1 MAISIKQIQAFNLVV
16 MRIAGFLEYL
26 QQFVKLVRAYA
37 YTEGSAQSKLPAK
50 VLPFFTALASAVAG
64 VDSAYKQSR
73 ASDYTKRIADEDT
86 RRDNLYTALKNQ
98 VQMYLK
104 FDFDQEMQEA
114 AQLLWNIMKKYNIDV
129 TENYSEESGKLQQM
143 LQELDTNYQAE
154 LRLKKLGLES
164 LVSQLKTANE
174 AVRTL
179 MSQRNDER
187 TYQQKAALATA
198 RKQADEDYH
207 DFVAMLNAAAL
218 MDENEYTYEE
228 LFNQINELI
237 NYNRLYVVPKKGSKS
252 EDEDG
257 GDSEDGS
264 SSDDGGQQD
273 GGSSEGG
280 EVTPVQP
287 ENPGGTST
295 GGGSGTGGGSNDGG
309 YNFG

>member
-1 MAISIKQIQAFNLVV
+1 MALNIKQIDFFRHTV

-37 YTEGSAQSKLPAK
+37 YTEGKAESHLPAR
-50 VLPFFTALASAVAG
+50 VQPYFSALASAVAG

-73 ASDYTKRIADEDT
+73 ASDLTKRIADEDT

-104 FDFDQEMQEA
+104 FDFDKEMQEA
-114 AQLLWNIMKKYNIDV
+114 AQLLWNIIKKYGIDV

-154 LRLKKLGLES
+154 LRPKKLGLES

-198 RKQADEDYH
+198 RKEADEAYK

-218 MDENEYTYEE
+218 MDESEQTYEE
-228 LFNQINELI
+228 LISRINKLI
-237 NYNRLYVVPKKGSKS
+237 DYNHKYVVPKKGSKA

-257 GDSEDGS
+257 GDSEDGG
-264 SSDDGGQQD
+264 SSDDQSEQQG
-273 GGSSEGG
+273 GGSSAI
-280 EVTPVQP
+280 TPVKP
-287 ENPGGTST
+287 EPTTSGDSSTFGG
-295 GGGSGTGGGSNDGG
+295 DE
-309 YNFG
+309 

>member
-1 MAISIKQIQAFNLVV
+1 
-16 MRIAGFLEYL
+16 
-26 QQFVKLVRAYA
+26 
-37 YTEGSAQSKLPAK
+37 
-50 VLPFFTALASAVAG
+50 
-64 VDSAYKQSR
+64 
-73 ASDYTKRIADEDT
+73 
-86 RRDNLYTALKNQ
+86 
-98 VQMYLK
+98 MYLK

-179 MSQRNDER
+179 MAQRNDER

-198 RKQADEDYH
+198 RKQADEAYH

-218 MDENEYTYEE
+218 MDESEYTYED

-273 GGSSEGG
+273 GGSSDGG
-280 EVTPVQP
+280 EVTPVTP
-287 ENPGGTST
+287 ENGGTST
-295 GGGSGTGGGSNDGG
+295 GGGSGSGGGSNDGS

>member
-1 MAISIKQIQAFNLVV
+1 MALTIKQIQAFYLSVL
-16 MRIAGFLEYL
+16 RIAGFLEYL
-26 QQFVKLVRAYA
+26 QQFVKLVRAFA
-37 YTEGSAQSKLPAK
+37 YTEGKAESKLPAR
-50 VLPFFTALASAVAG
+50 VQPYFSALASAVAG

-73 ASDYTKRIADEDT
+73 ASDLTKRIADEDT

-104 FDFDQEMQEA
+104 FDFDKEMQEA
-114 AQLLWNIMKKYNIDV
+114 ARLLWNIIKKYGIDV
-129 TENYSEESGKLQQM
+129 SENYSEESGKLQQM
-143 LQELDTNYQAE
+143 LQELETNYQAE

-198 RKQADEDYH
+198 RKEADEAYK

-218 MDENEYTYEE
+218 MDESEYTYEE

-237 NYNRLYVVPKKGSKS
+237 NYNRLYVVPKKGSGS
-252 EDEDG
+252 SSGDEDG
-257 GDSEDGS
+257 DDGSDDEGGPDGASVEPNS
-264 SSDDGGQQD
+264 SSD
-273 GGSSEGG
+273 E
-280 EVTPVQP
+280 TP
-287 ENPGGTST
+287 
-295 GGGSGTGGGSNDGG
+295 GSGSTSFGGDE
-309 YNFG
+309 

>member
-1 MAISIKQIQAFNLVV
+1 
-16 MRIAGFLEYL
+16 
-26 QQFVKLVRAYA
+26 
-37 YTEGSAQSKLPAK
+37 
-50 VLPFFTALASAVAG
+50 
-64 VDSAYKQSR
+64 
-73 ASDYTKRIADEDT
+73 
-86 RRDNLYTALKNQ
+86 
-98 VQMYLK
+98 MYLK

-198 RKQADEDYH
+198 RKEADEAYK

-218 MDENEYTYEE
+218 MDESEYTYED

-273 GGSSEGG
+273 GGSSDGG
-280 EVTPVQP
+280 EVTPVTP
-287 ENPGGTST
+287 ENGGTST
-295 GGGSGTGGGSNDGG
+295 GGGSGSGGGSNDGS

>member
-1 MAISIKQIQAFNLVV
+1 MAISIKQIQGFNLVV

-26 QQFVKLVRAYA
+26 QQFVKLVRAFA

-50 VLPFFTALASAVAG
+50 VQPFFTALNGAVGA

-114 AQLLWNIMKKYNIDV
+114 AQLLWNIIKKYGIDIS
-129 TENYSEESGKLQQM
+129 ENYSEESGKLQQM

-154 LRLKKLGLES
+154 LRITKLGLGN
-164 LVSQLKTANE
+164 LVTQLKTANE

-179 MSQRNDER
+179 MAQRNDER

-198 RKQADEDYH
+198 RKQADEAYH
-207 DFVAMLNAAAL
+207 DFVTMLNAAAL
-218 MDENEYTYEE
+218 MDEDEYTYEE
-228 LFNQINELI
+228 LINRINELI
-237 NYNRLYVVPKKGSKS
+237 DYNRKYVVPKKGSKS

-257 GDSEDGS
+257 GDSEDGG
-264 SSDDGGQQD
+264 SSDGQSGQQD
-273 GGSSEGG
+273 GGSSESGG
-280 EVTPVQP
+280 VTPVAP
-287 ENPGGTST
+287 EPTPS
-295 GGGSGTGGGSNDGG
+295 GGGDE
-309 YNFG
+309 

>member
-1 MAISIKQIQAFNLVV
+1 
-16 MRIAGFLEYL
+16 
-26 QQFVKLVRAYA
+26 
-37 YTEGSAQSKLPAK
+37 
-50 VLPFFTALASAVAG
+50 
-64 VDSAYKQSR
+64 
-73 ASDYTKRIADEDT
+73 
-86 RRDNLYTALKNQ
+86 
-98 VQMYLK
+98 MYLK

-114 AQLLWNIMKKYNIDV
+114 AQLLWNIMKKYSIDV

-198 RKQADEDYH
+198 RKQADEAYH
-207 DFVAMLNAAAL
+207 DFVSMLNAAAL
-218 MDENEYTYEE
+218 MDESEYTYED

-273 GGSSEGG
+273 GGSSDGG
-280 EVTPVQP
+280 EVTPVTP
-287 ENPGGTST
+287 ENGGTST
-295 GGGSGTGGGSNDGG
+295 GGGSGSGGGSNDGS

>member
-26 QQFVKLVRAYA
+26 QQFVKLVRAFA
-37 YTEGSAQSKLPAK
+37 YTEGKAESHLPAR
-50 VLPFFTALASAVAG
+50 VQPYFTALASAVG
-64 VDSAYKQSR
+64 SVDSAYKQSR
-73 ASDYTKRIADEDT
+73 ASDLTKQIADEDT

-104 FDFDQEMQEA
+104 FDFDKDMQEA
-114 AQLLWNIMKKYNIDV
+114 AQLLWNIIKKYGIDV

-143 LQELDTNYQAE
+143 LQELETNYQAE

-198 RKQADEDYH
+198 RKEADEAYK
-207 DFVAMLNAAAL
+207 DFVSMLNAAAL
-218 MDENEYTYEE
+218 MDESEQTYEE
-228 LFNQINELI
+228 LISRINELI
-237 NYNRLYVVPKKGSKS
+237 DYNRKYVVPKKGSKA

-257 GDSEDGS
+257 GDSEDGGL
-264 SSDDGGQQD
+264 SDGQSGQQG
-273 GGSSEGG
+273 GGSSA
-280 EVTPVQP
+280 VTPVKP
-287 ENPGGTST
+287 EPTPSGD
-295 GGGSGTGGGSNDGG
+295 SGTFGGDE
-309 YNFG
+309 

>member
-16 MRIAGFLEYL
+16 MRIAGVLEYL

-50 VLPFFTALASAVAG
+50 VQPFFTALASAVAG

-73 ASDYTKRIADEDT
+73 ASDYTKRIADENT

-114 AQLLWNIMKKYNIDV
+114 AQLLWNIMKKYGIDV
-129 TENYSEESGKLQQM
+129 AENDSEESGKLQQM

-198 RKQADEDYH
+198 RKQADEAYH

-218 MDENEYTYEE
+218 MDESEYTYED

-252 EDEDG
+252 EEDG

-264 SSDDGGQQD
+264 SSDDGSQQD

-280 EVTPVQP
+280 EVTPAQP
-287 ENPGGTST
+287 EPSGDDNS
-295 GGGSGTGGGSNDGG
+295 GSGIPGNGEGGEG
-309 YNFG
+309 

>member
-50 VLPFFTALASAVAG
+50 VQPFFTALASAVAG

-129 TENYSEESGKLQQM
+129 AENYSEESGKLQQM

-179 MSQRNDER
+179 MAQRNDER

-198 RKQADEDYH
+198 RKQADEAYH
-207 DFVAMLNAAAL
+207 DFVSMLNAAAL
-218 MDENEYTYEE
+218 MDESEYTYED

-257 GDSEDGS
+257 GDSEDGG
-264 SSDDGGQQD
+264 SSDD
-273 GGSSEGG
+273 GSSEGG
-280 EVTPVQP
+280 SD
-287 ENPGGTST
+287 NGTGS
-295 GGGSGTGGGSNDGG
+295 GSGSSSDSGTGSGGSNDDP
-309 YNFG
+309 YNYG

>member
-1 MAISIKQIQAFNLVV
+1 MINIKQIQSFKLVV

-26 QQFVKLVRAYA
+26 QQFVKLIRAYA
-37 YTEGSAQSKLPAK
+37 YTECSAQSKLPAK
-50 VLPFFTALASAVAG
+50 VQPFFTALASAVAG

-129 TENYSEESGKLQQM
+129 AENYSEESGKLQQM

-179 MSQRNDER
+179 MAQRNDER

-198 RKQADEDYH
+198 RKQADEAYH
-207 DFVAMLNAAAL
+207 DFVSMLNAAAL
-218 MDENEYTYEE
+218 MDESEYTYED

-257 GDSEDGS
+257 GDSEDGG

-273 GGSSEGG
+273 DGSSDGG
-280 EVTPVQP
+280 EVTPAQP
-287 ENPGGTST
+287 ENGGTN
-295 GGGSGTGGGSNDGG
+295 TGGGSNNDEPAGDDH
-309 YNFG
+309 

>member
-1 MAISIKQIQAFNLVV
+1 MINIKQIQSFKLTV

-37 YTEGSAQSKLPAK
+37 YTEGKAESKLPTK
-50 VLPFFTALASAVAG
+50 VQQYFTVLASAVG
-64 VDSAYKQSR
+64 SVDSAYKQSR
-73 ASDYTKRIADEDT
+73 ASDLTKRIADEDT

-98 VQMYLK
+98 LQMYLK
-104 FDFDQEMQEA
+104 FDFDKEMQEA
-114 AQLLWNIMKKYNIDV
+114 AQLLWDIIKKYGIDV

-143 LQELDTNYQAE
+143 LQELETNYQAE

-198 RKQADEDYH
+198 RKEADEAYK

-218 MDENEYTYEE
+218 MDESEQTYEE
-228 LFNQINELI
+228 LFSRINELI
-237 NYNRLYVVPKKGSKS
+237 DYNRKYVVPKKGSKS
-252 EDEDG
+252 EDEED
-257 GDSEDGS
+257 GDSEDGGS
-264 SSDDGGQQD
+264 SEEQSGQQD
-273 GGSSEGG
+273 GGGTFGG
-280 EVTPVQP
+280 DE
-287 ENPGGTST
+287 
-295 GGGSGTGGGSNDGG
+295 
-309 YNFG
+309 